1 MDIGQI
7 DTSLTQKMHF
17 LGFYVK
23 HCWYEL
29 DTTDWDLASLL
40 RRSPVVN
47 YPQLVIWCCPLGH
60 WKVALADEFV
70 IKSWL
75 AHRSNIQQIP
85 LFVQL
90 TTIGR
95 QWCLGREL
103 MDGARSFVRLLWH
116 FIAGQRTD
124 TAICK
129 LILINCDEFR
139 EGQTKNILYLS
150 GVEKDLWQT
159 YKSLA
164 NRTSRWYTN
173 IIGWALKRQ
182 LWLSSTKCDK
192 HVTLTIMICDTEMW
206 K

>member
-1 MDIGQI
+1 MWNTVDMNW
-7 DTSLTQKMHF
+7 TLL
-17 LGFYVK
+17 LGIWLHY
-23 HCWYEL
+23 C
-29 DTTDWDLASLL
+29 AGL
-40 RRSPVVN
+40 RWLIIP
-47 YPQLVIWCCPLGH
+47 PLLVIWCCPLGH

-75 AHRSNIQQIP
+75 EHRSTIQLGQIA

-103 MDGARSFVRLLWH
+103 MDGARFFVRLLWH

-139 EGQTKNILYLS
+139 ERQTKNILYLS